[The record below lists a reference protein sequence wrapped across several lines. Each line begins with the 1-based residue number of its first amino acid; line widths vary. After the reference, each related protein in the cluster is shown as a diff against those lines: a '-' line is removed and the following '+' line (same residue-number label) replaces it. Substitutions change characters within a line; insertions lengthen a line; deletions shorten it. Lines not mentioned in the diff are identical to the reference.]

1 MQTLIYLSNILR
13 INIVNMKT
21 LMTKYWL
28 ILIGI
33 ILGALVGFLYWKFVG
48 CNSGNCPITA
58 SPLNSSIWGAVMG
71 GLLLSTLKRD
81 KK

>member
-1 MQTLIYLSNILR
+1 
-13 INIVNMKT
+13 MKT

-33 ILGALVGFLYWKFVG
+33 TLGALVGFLYWKFVG
-48 CNSGNCPITA
+48 CNSGSCPITA